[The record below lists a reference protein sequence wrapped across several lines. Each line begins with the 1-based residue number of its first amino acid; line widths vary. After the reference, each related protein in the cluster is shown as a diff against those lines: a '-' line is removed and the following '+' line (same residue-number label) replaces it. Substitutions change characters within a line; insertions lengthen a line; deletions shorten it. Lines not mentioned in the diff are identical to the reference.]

1 MSTGA
6 VIVNGSV
13 ECI

>member
-13 ECI
+13 EYI